1 MAAPAYDVA
10 IVGAGLVGLATA
22 NQILTRRPGTTVAVL
37 DKETGVGR
45 HQSGHN
51 SGVLHSGVYY
61 TPGSLKARLCRE
73 GKGAVEAFA
82 RDHGIAVDRCGKVI
96 VAVEPSELDRL
107 NALYERGRGN
117 GVPDLSMI
125 GPDELR
131 DLEPHVAGVAALRV
145 GDTAIVD
152 FAAVCRAFADEVVR
166 LGGELFLGSTVG
178 DMADTGRRVTLIT
191 DRGEVSARAAVT
203 CAGLYSDRFGGRDKG
218 PRIVPF
224 RGDYY
229 TLTVEARALVRS
241 LIYPVPDPT
250 LPFLGVHFTRRI
262 DGEVWAGPN
271 AVLAFAREGYRRSTV
286 RPGELAETLSFIGFR
301 RLARQHWRTGAAE
314 MWRDVNKSAFVNQ
327 LRRYI
332 PELEGRDL
340 VWGPS
345 GVRAQA
351 VAADG
356 GMVDDFAIIR
366 TPRALHLRNAPSP
379 GATAS
384 LAIGDH
390 LASEVE
396 GLLAE

>member
-1 MAAPAYDVA
+1 MAGPTHDVA

-22 NQILTRRPGTTVAVL
+22 YQILIRRPGTKVAVV
-37 DKETGVGR
+37 DKETAVGR
-45 HQSGHN
+45 HQSSHN

-61 TPGSLKARLCRE
+61 TPGSLKARMCRE

-96 VAVEPSELDRL
+96 VAVDPSELDRL
-107 NALYERGRGN
+107 SALYERGQGN
-117 GVPDLSMI
+117 GVPDLRMI
-125 GPDELR
+125 GPGELR
-131 DLEPHVAGVAALRV
+131 ELEPHVAGVAALRV

-152 FAAVCRAFADEVVR
+152 FAAVCRAYADEVVR
-166 LGGELFLGSTVG
+166 LGGELFLGSTVR
-178 DMADTGRRVTLIT
+178 DIADTGRRVTLIT
-191 DRGEVSARAAVT
+191 DRGEISSLAAVT
-203 CAGLYSDRFGGRDKG
+203 CAGLYSDRFGGRDNG

-241 LIYPVPDPT
+241 LIYPVPDPS
-250 LPFLGVHFTRRI
+250 LPFLGVHFTRRF

-271 AVLAFAREGYRRSTV
+271 AVLAFAREGYRRTTV
-286 RPGELAETLSFIGFR
+286 RPSELAETLSFVGFR
-301 RLARQHWRTGAAE
+301 RLARQHWRMGASE
-314 MWRDVNKSAFVNQ
+314 MWRDVNKSAFVTQ

-332 PELEGRDL
+332 PELQSSDL

-356 GMVDDFAIIR
+356 GMVDDFAIVR
-366 TPRALHLRNAPSP
+366 TSRALYVRNAPSP

-390 LASEVE
+390 LAAEVE
-396 GLLAE
+396 VLLAQ

>member
-1 MAAPAYDVA
+1 MTGPTHDVA

-22 NQILTRRPGTTVAVL
+22 YQLLTRRPGMSVAVL
-37 DKETGVGR
+37 DKETEVGR
-45 HQSGHN
+45 HQSSHN

-73 GKGAVEAFA
+73 GKRAVEAFA

-96 VAVEPSELDRL
+96 VAVDETELDRL
-107 NALYERGRGN
+107 NALHERGKGN
-117 GVPDLSMI
+117 GLQDLSII
-125 GPDELR
+125 GPAELKEI
-131 DLEPHVAGVAALRV
+131 EPHVTGVAALRV
-145 GDTAIVD
+145 GDTAIID
-152 FAAVCRAFADEVVR
+152 FEAVCRAYADEVVR
-166 LGGELFLGSTVG
+166 LGGELILGSAVR
-178 DMADTGRRVTLIT
+178 DIADTGRRVTLVT
-191 DRGEVSARAAVT
+191 DRGEVSALAAVS
-203 CAGLYSDRFGGRDKG
+203 CAGLYSDRFGGLDNG

-229 TLTVEARALVRS
+229 TLTTEARSLVNS

-250 LPFLGVHFTRRI
+250 LPFLGVHFTRRF

-271 AVLAFAREGYRRSTV
+271 AVLAFAREGYRRSTL
-286 RPGELAETLSFIGFR
+286 RPAELAETLSFVGFR
-301 RLARQHWRTGAAE
+301 RLARRYWRTGAGE
-314 MWRDVNKSAFVNQ
+314 MWRDVSKSAFVAQ
-327 LRRYI
+327 LRRYV
-332 PELEGRDL
+332 PELQASDL

-356 GMVDDFAIIR
+356 SMVDDFAIVR
-366 TPRALHLRNAPSP
+366 TSRALFVRNAPSP

-390 LASEVE
+390 LAEQVE
-396 GLLAE
+396 ELLA

>member
-1 MAAPAYDVA
+1 MAAPTYDVA

-22 NQILTRRPGTTVAVL
+22 YQLLTRRPGAAVAVL

-45 HQSGHN
+45 HQSSHN

-61 TPGSLKARLCRE
+61 TPGSLKARMCRQ

-107 NALYERGRGN
+107 NSLYERGQGN
-117 GVPDLSMI
+117 GVPDLRMI
-125 GPDELR
+125 GPEELR
-131 DLEPHVAGVAALRV
+131 ELEPHVTGVAALRV

-152 FAAVCRAFADEVVR
+152 FAAVCRAYADEVVR
-166 LGGELFLGSTVG
+166 LGGELFLGSTVR
-178 DMADTGRRVTLIT
+178 DIADTGRRVTLIT

-203 CAGLYSDRFGGRDKG
+203 CAGLYSDRFGGRDMG

-229 TLTVEARALVRS
+229 TLTVEAQTLVRS
-241 LIYPVPDPT
+241 LIYPVPDPG

-271 AVLAFAREGYRRSTV
+271 AVLAFAREGYRRTTV
-286 RPGELAETLSFIGFR
+286 RPGELAETLSFVGFR
-301 RLARQHWRTGAAE
+301 RLARRHWRTGALE
-314 MWRDVNKSAFVNQ
+314 MWRDVNKSAFVTQ

-332 PELEGRDL
+332 PALQEHDL

-356 GMVDDFAIIR
+356 GMVDDFAIVR
-366 TPRALHLRNAPSP
+366 TPRALYVRNAPSP

-390 LASEVE
+390 LAAEVE
-396 GLLAE
+396 VLLAQ